1 MCHRVRVLLST
12 EDEQNVKKLTGI
24 LIPVYA
30 TVMLVLVAAVAVTM
44 TLQQG
49 ELIASNVTSVS
60 ARSNVTSTLS

>member
-12 EDEQNVKKLTGI
+12 EDKQDVKKLTGI

-30 TVMLVLVAAVAVTM
+30 TVMLVLVATVAVTM

-60 ARSNVTSTLS
+60 AR

>member
-12 EDEQNVKKLTGI
+12 EDKQDVKKLTGI
-24 LIPVYA
+24 FIPVYA
-30 TVMLVLVAAVAVTM
+30 TVMLVLVATVAVTM

-60 ARSNVTSTLS
+60 AR

>member
-12 EDEQNVKKLTGI
+12 EDKQDVKKLTRI

-30 TVMLVLVAAVAVTM
+30 TVMLVLVATVAVTM

-60 ARSNVTSTLS
+60 AR

>member
-1 MCHRVRVLLST
+1 MCHRVRVLLSN
-12 EDEQNVKKLTGI
+12 EDKQDVKKLTGI

-30 TVMLVLVAAVAVTM
+30 TVMLVLVATVAVTM

-60 ARSNVTSTLS
+60 AR

>member
-1 MCHRVRVLLST
+1 MGHRVRVLLST
-12 EDEQNVKKLTGI
+12 EDKQDVKKLTGI

-30 TVMLVLVAAVAVTM
+30 TVMLVLVATVAVTM

-60 ARSNVTSTLS
+60 AR

>member
-12 EDEQNVKKLTGI
+12 EDKQDVKKLTGI

-30 TVMLVLVAAVAVTM
+30 TVMLVLVATVAVTM

-49 ELIASNVTSVS
+49 ELIASNGTSVS
-60 ARSNVTSTLS
+60 AR

>member
-12 EDEQNVKKLTGI
+12 EDKQYVKKLTGI

-30 TVMLVLVAAVAVTM
+30 TVMLVLVATVAVTM

-60 ARSNVTSTLS
+60 AR

>member
-12 EDEQNVKKLTGI
+12 EDKQDVKKLTGI

-30 TVMLVLVAAVAVTM
+30 TVMLVLVATVAVTM

-49 ELIASNVTSVS
+49 ALIASNVTSVS
-60 ARSNVTSTLS
+60 AR

>member
-12 EDEQNVKKLTGI
+12 EDKQDVKKLTGI

-30 TVMLVLVAAVAVTM
+30 TVMLVLVATVAVTL

-60 ARSNVTSTLS
+60 AR